1 MSIQQ
6 SMNQIMSNLQWAGS
20 FYSQSPEAKERF
32 EGKQAVKRL
41 KALNERTDPENI
53 KKEHLKAYRDKFKN
67 STESDNEIIKKI
79 KPELEADANKR
90 WKMYESE
97 TYKHYLKYPTAENYS
112 NYYQAKL
119 GRQDGP
125 MSFGSG
131 KLYNKPDYTKQDFG
145 DEEFMKEPENPIMTP
160 EFSRE
165 AVLDGV
171 GAEMINKIKQTEQ
184 FAGFREGLRNQ
195 ELMDAWRVG
204 YQGGGKK

>member
-6 SMNQIMSNLQWAGS
+6 SVNQIMSNLQWAGS

-32 EGKQAVKRL
+32 ESKQAIKRL
-41 KALNERTDPENI
+41 KTLNEATNPE
-53 KKEHLKAYRDKFKN
+53 KVEKEHLANYRKQYP
-67 STESDNEIIKKI
+67 SSIESDNEIIKKLR
-79 KPELEADANKR
+79 PEMEKDANKR
-90 WKMYESE
+90 LSMYEAE
-97 TYKHYLKYPTAENYS
+97 AYRHYQKYPTAENYD
-112 NYYQAKL
+112 NYYQAKSAREA
-119 GRQDGP
+119 GVSYG
-125 MSFGSG
+125 G
-131 KLYNKPDYTKQDFG
+131 KLWKAPDYTKQDFG

-195 ELMDAWRVG
+195 ELMDTWRVG